1 VAAHGV
7 AVSKVTGKFGST
19 DVRFGSK
26 ADVGSA
32 SVDVRFTPKADIVQ
46 HGDNVCFVPIAVS
59 LTASAE
65 CARPLE
71 RIKRMLEYSKNTS

>member
-1 VAAHGV
+1 VPSSRCNDFVAAHGV

-32 SVDVRFTPKADIVQ
+32 SVDVRFTPKSG
-46 HGDNVCFVPIAVS
+46 HR
-59 LTASAE
+59 SA
-65 CARPLE
+65 R
-71 RIKRMLEYSKNTS
+71 